1 MLEEEKVVF
10 NTFTEYFNKHLLP
23 LALQYGMTPSDFW
36 NGEPELL
43 ESYHIFYK
51 IKLKAIDM
59 EEWKMGLYVF
69 TGVQT
74 ALANAFGKKGSP
86 PRKYPSESF
95 LSQADTKINK
105 QKLLEANIKKMIE
118 KSNKAFY
125 QKKGNE

>member
-1 MLEEEKVVF
+1 MLEEEKEVF
-10 NTFTEYFNKHLLP
+10 TTYTDYFNKYLLP

-51 IKLKAIDM
+51 NKIKEIDT

-74 ALANAFGKKGSP
+74 ALANAFRKSGSP
-86 PRKYPSESF
+86 AAKYPKQGFLAKEESKV
-95 LSQADTKINK
+95 DK
-105 QKLLEANIKKMIE
+105 QKQLEANIKKMIE

-125 QKKGNE
+125 QKKGN